1 MLEEQEAHD
10 EFTDLDV
17 RFIND
22 NVKRLYIW
30 DVAGH
35 EWSVSRTD
43 MKQLVA
49 MPRNMAPNRPI
60 ELDCGMCHNLSY
72 GQAVRH
78 QVAARA

>member
-1 MLEEQEAHD
+1 VISARFLPKMIEEQEAHD
-10 EFTDLDV
+10 EFTELDAQ
-17 RFIND
+17 FTNG

-49 MPRNMAPNRPI
+49 DAQK
-60 ELDCGMCHNLSY
+60 Y
-72 GQAVRH
+72 GPK
-78 QVAARA
+78 